1 MGADTFDRE
10 QLRRM
15 LRVSAGR
22 EDATF
27 RPQQEEAIRSVVADR
42 QRLLLVQRTGWG
54 KSFVYFATAKLL
66 REAGLGPTLIVSPL
80 LALMRNQI
88 LAAKRMGVRAETVNS
103 SNVDEWEDVFAA
115 VASGEVDA
123 LLISPERLTNER
135 FQAEVLPRLAEDLGM
150 LVVDEAHCVSDW
162 GHDFR
167 PEYRLLERLIRRLPP
182 TVRLVATTATANA
195 RVMEDLADVLG
206 PDLTIVQGEL
216 HRPSLKLQTIRLP
229 LAGDRMAWLA
239 DRMADLEGTGII
251 YTLTIRDARRVARW
265 LQSCGFEVAA
275 YDGAEDADRR
285 LELEEALLGN
295 RLKALVSTSA
305 LGMGFDKPDLSFVI
319 HYQAPGSA
327 VAYYQQVGRAGRAV
341 SSAYGV
347 LLSGEEDTDITS
359 FFIDSAFPSP
369 DECRR
374 VLDELAASRT
384 GLSVPQLL
392 GQLNIRK
399 NRVEK
404 VLKMLSLE
412 APAPVVKVGTK
423 WVVTGAAIPPG
434 FWGRA
439 ERLAVIRR
447 REQAELQD
455 YVRLTSGHMHMLV
468 GLLDGDA
475 SGYEEPDLP
484 DLPVTPTP
492 TMVEQANAFL
502 RRTGVPVEPRRK
514 WPDGGLS
521 AHRVRGHIDVSD
533 RAEEGRTLCHWRD
546 GGLAELVRI
555 GKQETGRF
563 DDRLVAASV
572 EAIRHW
578 ETAPDPAPTWV
589 TCVPSLLNPELV
601 PDFAQRLADA
611 LGLPFRSTVEQI
623 SERPPQ
629 KTMANSNHQA
639 RNVDGKFGLTT
650 ADVPPGP
657 VLLVDDIIDSRW
669 TTAVIA
675 MLLRRAGSG
684 PVHPFALALTG

>member
-1 MGADTFDRE
+1 MGTLDVDRE
-10 QLRRM
+10 RLLEM
-15 LRVSAGR
+15 LRASAGR
-22 EDATF
+22 SDANF
-27 RPQQEEAIRSVVADR
+27 RPQQEEAIRAVLTDR
-42 QRLLLVQRTGWG
+42 QRLLIVQRTGWG

-103 SNVDEWEDVFAA
+103 SNVEAWEDVFASL
-115 VASGEVDA
+115 ASGAVDA

-135 FQAEVLPRLAEDLGM
+135 FQEEVLPRLAEDLGM

-167 PEYRLLERLIRRLPP
+167 PEYRLLERLIRRLPA
-182 TVRLVATTATANA
+182 TVRLIATTATANA
-195 RVMEDLADVLG
+195 RVMDDLADVLG
-206 PDLTIVQGEL
+206 PDLTIVRGEL
-216 HRPSLKLQTIRLP
+216 YRPSLKLQTIRLP

-239 DRMADLEGTGII
+239 DRMSDLEGTGII

-275 YDGAEDADRR
+275 YDGKEDSDRR
-285 LELEEALLGN
+285 LELEDDLLAN

-327 VAYYQQVGRAGRAV
+327 IAYYQQVGRAGRAV

-359 FFIDSAFPSP
+359 FFIDSAFPTAE
-369 DECRR
+369 ECRR
-374 VLDELAASRT
+374 VLGELSSSRT
-384 GLSVPQLL
+384 GLSVPQLI
-392 GQLNIRK
+392 GQLNLRED
-399 NRVEK
+399 RVNK
-404 VLKMLSLE
+404 VVKMLSLE
-412 APAPVVKVGTK
+412 APAPVVKDGPK
-423 WVVTGAAIPPG
+423 WRVTGAPISPV
-434 FWGRA
+434 FWERA
-439 ERLAVIRR
+439 ERLAAVRR
-447 REQAELQD
+447 REQSDLQD
-455 YVRLTSGHMHMLV
+455 YVSLTSGHMRMLV

-475 SGYEEPDLP
+475 SGYEEPDLA
-484 DLPVTPTP
+484 DLPLAPTP
-492 TMVEQANAFL
+492 AMVEQANAFL

-514 WPDGGLS
+514 WPDYGLPT
-521 AHRVRGHIDVSD
+521 HQVRGNMAVSD

-546 GGLAELVRI
+546 GGLAELVRA

-572 EAIRHW
+572 EAIRAW
-578 ETAPDPAPTWV
+578 DPAPAPTWV
-589 TCVPSLLNPELV
+589 TCVPSLAHPELV
-601 PDFAQRLADA
+601 PDFAQRLSEA
-611 LGLPFRSTVEQI
+611 LGLPFRMTVEQI

-629 KTMANSNHQA
+629 KTMANSTHQA
-639 RNVDGKFGLTT
+639 RNVDGKFGLSTS
-650 ADVPPGP
+650 AVPPGP
-657 VLLVDDIIDSRW
+657 VLLVDDVIDSRW
-669 TTAVIA
+669 TTAIIA